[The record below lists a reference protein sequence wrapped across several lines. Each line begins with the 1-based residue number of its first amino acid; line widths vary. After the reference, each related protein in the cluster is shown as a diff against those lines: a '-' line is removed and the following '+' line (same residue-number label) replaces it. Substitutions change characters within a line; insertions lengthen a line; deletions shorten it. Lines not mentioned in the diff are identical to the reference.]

1 MNMFACRLLLRLIL
15 ALLAFCLAGSAAA
28 DWADDVSQVQR
39 LVNRGQYAEAEQ
51 FASDSLK
58 RGPGGFLF
66 AETGTLTLHHWRGRL
81 RLHLGNTA
89 GAIEDAEALI
99 KANSFLMPPDAGYDL
114 RAMARAV
121 QGDASGALAD
131 FEAGL
136 ASARSGFVTGLRT
149 ASLLGDRA
157 IARVLLNDIEGAQG
171 DFARAIETEQSAP
184 AMGDFIAAK
193 KTSWSRQ
200 REALAKL
207 QAGDVRGAIELAQEA
222 SKILAAIK
230 APSATSE
237 FVSAELFL
245 AELVR
250 REAVASDVTATS
262 AGVSGRAVNPA
273 LLELLAMAP
282 RQSSVWG
289 VQSKDAEGGG
299 VLLGNV
305 LAGTPAAAAGLQPGD
320 VLLAINGETLLNERD
335 WLAKRET
342 LPLFTP
348 LNLTVRRNGQRTE
361 TVIAVPGRVRL
372 TVRPIDTAFV
382 VPGVQQAAADEAP
395 SLVDALDAFNVLE
408 RVILDPVSGKVE
420 IMGRYDPQFKTGALP
435 YLDLLKT
442 ALAYPTPR
450 LNIKPT
456 ATTAQLLQD
465 MRPEITAKL
474 RDFPF
479 SQMVDH
485 VQGHPDLE
493 RDRQLMVRELA
504 RLYGIAPE
512 EYAGWYNFARLDV
525 QREGYTEL
533 FPPAVLR
540 APIAKAY
547 RTLGHGD
554 VADALLLIYQ
564 QTPAATVQA
573 LQVLGRGDQ
582 AAALSAGGG
591 EEAYGAAMVAAFQA
605 MGERTG
611 AISKENMQTLRS
623 YFEAKRMSW
632 QDVARVYQSVMP
644 YQPKNARFSLM
655 HQAFHRITLSDP
667 AGLLAFPKLQAA
679 RSRIEPIDLDPASQ
693 LAAIMFAADYAFKSI
708 ESRPELFA
716 RVPGFISKTEHRVK
730 NPIAGDA
737 KSGRIWMEPDT
748 VQMAVAPGRNVIDF
762 GVATMRVRA
771 ADATDLIDLSAADAD
786 KPDPFTL
793 WTANHMMK
801 NFDAYARIIPAFH
814 KVREAAKVIAL
825 AQWLQAEKVAPD
837 LRGVVQT
844 PWRAPD
850 DFPVLNILS
859 QSFRVL
865 PDGKS
870 VLTTYLSTEGG
881 VSFKPASKWAVVA
894 PSAQSETRATD
905 HLALS
910 AGLGQQAVKALRD
923 GDMEQARHLAELSA
937 QAMNGSL
944 SRAQLDK
951 LGIQVPAVQGVAAVP
966 VNVQLQKALLQR
978 TAQQIDTLKRSPQ
991 SREAMAAQL
1000 EVLDQV
1006 YRDMQADPVRASDNL
1021 LKLQTGRAVASVLP
1035 SVPVAAPSQAAPVS
1049 KEPVG
1054 GACTVSLLPQE
1065 ALSGASQAVLEQKLA
1080 AARDRLRYI
1089 QEALRKLAAL
1099 NARQRAEMDKL
1110 TQELTQAYEAANERA
1125 YEFVVGLLSDL
1136 PLAKYADLRKAR
1148 LAELDRMIESQKAMR
1163 SGPISEAARRAI
1175 EADIEQMGRLRTQYE
1190 AASGSLEKHLALY
1203 AGANYAKDIVK
1214 WEQETR
1220 KTEDWRRG
1228 LEATRLGGKI
1238 LLDLPWLEDKFLS
1251 RKDWFGGNRLW
1262 QVVAMGKMAWT
1273 ASDFFWDIMSQYY
1286 AWQPLSEQLLR
1297 GMKANTQA
1305 MDDLRQKA
1313 QATLKEIDCL
1323 QRLARQ

>member
-1 MNMFACRLLLRLIL
+1 MNTFASGFLPRLVL
-15 ALLAFCLAGSAAA
+15 ALLAFCLAGNAAA
-28 DWADDVSQVQR
+28 DWADDVGQVQQ

-51 FASDSLK
+51 FASESLK

-66 AETGTLTLHHWRGRL
+66 AETGTLTLHYWRGRL
-81 RLHLGNTA
+81 RLHLGDTA

-99 KANSFLMPPDAGYDL
+99 KANTFLMPPDAGYDL

-136 ASARSGFVTGLRT
+136 AAARSGFVTGLRT
-149 ASLLGDRA
+149 ASLLGNRA
-157 IARVLLNDIEGAQG
+157 IARVLLNDLEGAQG
-171 DFARAIETEQSAP
+171 DFARALETEQSAL
-184 AMGDFIAAK
+184 AMADFIAAK
-193 KTSWSRQ
+193 RDSWSRQ
-200 REALAKL
+200 RDALAKL
-207 QAGDVRGAIELAQEA
+207 QAGDGRGAIELAQAA
-222 SKILAAIK
+222 SQVFATVKG
-230 APSATSE
+230 PSTTSE

-245 AELVR
+245 AEIRR
-250 REAVASDVTATS
+250 REAQTSDLAATG
-262 AGVSGRAVNPA
+262 APGRAVDPVLLA
-273 LLELLAMAP
+273 LLDMPP

-305 LAGTPAAAAGLQPGD
+305 RAGMPAAEAGLQPGD
-320 VLLAINGETLLNERD
+320 VLLAINGETVLSERD

-348 LNLTVRRNGQRTE
+348 LNLSVRRDGRRIE
-361 TVIAVPGRVRL
+361 TMITVQGHVRL

-382 VPGVQQAAADEAP
+382 VPGVQQAVADDAP
-395 SLVDALDAFNVLE
+395 SAVDALDAFNVLE
-408 RVILDPVSGKVE
+408 RVILDPASGQVA
-420 IMGRYDPQFKTGALP
+420 IMGRYDPQFRTGAIP

-456 ATTAQLLQD
+456 AATAQLLQD

-479 SQMVDH
+479 NQMVDH
-485 VQGHPDLE
+485 VQGHPGLE

-525 QREGYTEL
+525 QREGYSEL

-554 VADALLLIYQ
+554 VADALILLYQ
-564 QTPAATVQA
+564 QTPAAAMQA
-573 LQVLGRGDQ
+573 LQTLGRGDQ
-582 AAALSAGGG
+582 AATLAANGG
-591 EEAYGAAMVAAFQA
+591 EDTYGAAMVAAFQA
-605 MGERTG
+605 IGERT
-611 AISKENMQTLRS
+611 ASISKDNIQTLRS
-623 YFEAKRMSW
+623 YYEAKRMSW
-632 QDVARVYQSVMP
+632 QDVIRVYQGVMP

-693 LAAIMFAADYAFKSI
+693 LTSIMFEADYAFKSI
-708 ESRPELFA
+708 ETQPELFA
-716 RVPGFISKTEHRVK
+716 RVPGFILKTEHRVK
-730 NPIAGDA
+730 NPTAGDA
-737 KSGRIWMEPDT
+737 KSARIWMEPDT
-748 VQMAVAPGRNVIDF
+748 VQMAVAPGRNIIDF
-762 GVATMRVRA
+762 GAATMRVRA

-786 KPDPFTL
+786 TPDLYTL
-793 WTANHMMK
+793 WKANHLMK
-801 NFDAYARIIPAFH
+801 NFDAYARIVPAFH

-825 AQWLQAEKVAPD
+825 AQWLQAEKLAPD
-837 LRGVVQT
+837 LGSVAQT

-850 DFPVLNILS
+850 DFPLLSILS

-865 PDGKS
+865 PDGKAE
-870 VLTTYLSTEGG
+870 LTTYLTTEGG
-881 VSFKPASKWAVVA
+881 VSFKPANKWAVVA
-894 PSAQSETRATD
+894 PSAQSETRAVD

-910 AGLGQQAVKALRD
+910 ASLGQQAVKVLRD

-951 LGIQVPAVQGVAAVP
+951 LGIAVPEVQGLPAAP
-966 VNVQLQKALLQR
+966 VNVQLQKTLLHR
-978 TAQQIDTLKRSPQ
+978 TAQQIDALKRNPQ
-991 SREAMAAQL
+991 SREAAAAQL
-1000 EVLDQV
+1000 EVLDQA
-1006 YRDMQADPVRASDNL
+1006 YRDVQAEPVRASEYL
-1021 LKLQTGRAVASVLP
+1021 LKLQVRQAEVP
-1035 SVPVAAPSQAAPVS
+1035 VPVAASSREPAA
-1049 KEPVG
+1049 KETAG
-1054 GACTVSLLPQE
+1054 GACKVSLLPQE
-1065 ALSGASQAVLEQKLA
+1065 TLPGASKAVLAQKLA

-1099 NARQRAEMDKL
+1099 NARQRAEMEQL

-1125 YEFVVGLLSDL
+1125 YEFVVGLLTDL
-1136 PLAKYADLRKAR
+1136 PLAKYADLRKVR
-1148 LAELDRMIESQKAMR
+1148 LAELDRMIESQKALR
-1163 SGPISEAARRAI
+1163 NGPLSEAARRAI
-1175 EADIEQMGRLRTQYE
+1175 EGDIEQMSQLRGQYE
-1190 AASGSLEKHLALY
+1190 TAAASLERLLALY
-1203 AGANYAKDIVK
+1203 AGANYGKDIVK

-1220 KTEDWRRG
+1220 QAADWQRG

-1273 ASDFFWDIMSQYY
+1273 ASDFFWDIMNQYF
-1286 AWQPLSEQLLR
+1286 AWQPLADQLLR
-1297 GMKANTQA
+1297 GMKVNTQA
-1305 MDDLRQKA
+1305 MNDLRQKA

-1323 QRLARQ
+1323 QRLVQQ

>member
-1 MNMFACRLLLRLIL
+1 MNTFASRLLSRLVL

-28 DWADDVSQVQR
+28 DWADDVGQVQQ

-51 FASDSLK
+51 FASESLK

-66 AETGTLTLHHWRGRL
+66 AEAGTLTLHYWRGRL
-81 RLHLGNTA
+81 RLYLGNTA
-89 GAIEDAEALI
+89 GAIEDADALI
-99 KANSFLMPPDAGYDL
+99 KSNTFLMPPDTGYDL
-114 RAMARAV
+114 RALARAA
-121 QGDASGALAD
+121 QGDTSGALAD

-136 ASARSGFVTGLRT
+136 TSARSGLLTGFRT
-149 ASLLGDRA
+149 AGLLGDRA
-157 IARVLLNDIEGAQG
+157 IARLLLNDLEGAQG
-171 DFARAIETEQSAP
+171 DFTRAIEAEQSAM
-184 AMGDFIAAK
+184 AMGDLIAAK
-193 KTSWSRQ
+193 RDSWSRQ
-200 REALAKL
+200 RDALAKL
-207 QAGDVRGAIELAQEA
+207 QAGDGRGAIELAQAA
-222 SKILAAIK
+222 SQVFATVKG
-230 APSATSE
+230 PSTTSE

-245 AELVR
+245 AEIRR
-250 REAVASDVTATS
+250 REAQASDL
-262 AGVSGRAVNPA
+262 AGARAVDPA
-273 LLELLAMAP
+273 LLALLDMPP

-299 VLLGNV
+299 VLLSNV
-305 LAGTPAAAAGLQPGD
+305 LAGMPAAEAGLQPGD
-320 VLLAINGETLLNERD
+320 VLLAINGETVLRERD

-348 LNLTVRRNGQRTE
+348 LNLTVRRDGRRIE
-361 TVIAVPGRVRL
+361 AVITVPGTVRL

-382 VPGVQQAAADEAP
+382 VPGVQQAAADGAP
-395 SLVDALDAFNVLE
+395 SAVDALDAFNVLE
-408 RVILDPVSGKVE
+408 RVILDPASGQVE
-420 IMGRYDPQFKTGALP
+420 ITGRYDPQFRTGAIP

-450 LNIKPT
+450 LNIKPV
-456 ATTAQLLQD
+456 AATAQLLQD

-479 SQMVDH
+479 NQMVDH
-485 VQGHPDLE
+485 VQGHPGLE

-525 QREGYTEL
+525 QREGYSEL

-554 VADALLLIYQ
+554 VADALILLYQ
-564 QTPAATVQA
+564 QTPAAAMQA

-582 AAALSAGGG
+582 AAILSANGG
-591 EEAYGAAMVAAFQA
+591 EETYGAAMVAAFQA
-605 MGERTG
+605 IGERT
-611 AISKENMQTLRS
+611 ASISKDNIQTLRS
-623 YFEAKRMSW
+623 YYEAKRMSW
-632 QDVARVYQSVMP
+632 QDVIRVYQSVMP

-693 LAAIMFAADYAFKSI
+693 LTSIMFEADYAFKSI
-708 ESRPELFA
+708 ETRPELFA

-730 NPIAGDA
+730 NPTAGDA
-737 KSGRIWMEPDT
+737 KSARIWMEPDT
-748 VQMAVAPGRNVIDF
+748 VQMAVAPGRNIIDF
-762 GVATMRVRA
+762 GAATMRVRA
-771 ADATDLIDLSAADAD
+771 ADATDLIDLSAADAE

-814 KVREAAKVIAL
+814 KVREVAKVIAL
-825 AQWLQAEKVAPD
+825 AQWLQAEKLAPD
-837 LRGVVQT
+837 LGGVVQT

-850 DFPVLNILS
+850 EFPLLNILS
-859 QSFRVL
+859 QSFRAL
-865 PDGKS
+865 PDGKAE
-870 VLTTYLSTEGG
+870 LTTYLTTEGG
-881 VSFKPASKWAVVA
+881 VSFKPANKWVVVA
-894 PSAQSETRATD
+894 PSTQSETRAVD

-951 LGIQVPAVQGVAAVP
+951 LGIAVPEVHGVPAAP
-966 VNVQLQKALLQR
+966 VNVQLQKTLLHR
-978 TAQQIDTLKRSPQ
+978 TAQQIDALKRNPQ
-991 SREAMAAQL
+991 SREAAAAQL
-1000 EVLDQV
+1000 EVLDQA
-1006 YRDMQADPVRASDNL
+1006 YRDVQAAPVRASEYL
-1021 LKLQTGRAVASVLP
+1021 LKLQVRQAEAP
-1035 SVPVAAPSQAAPVS
+1035 VPVAAPASR
-1049 KEPVG
+1049 ETTG
-1054 GACTVSLLPQE
+1054 GACVLSLLPQE
-1065 ALSGASQAVLEQKLA
+1065 TLPGASKAVLAQKLA

-1110 TQELTQAYEAANERA
+1110 TKELTQAYEAANERA
-1125 YEFVVGLLSDL
+1125 YEFVVGLLTDL
-1136 PLAKYADLRKAR
+1136 PLAKYADLRKVR
-1148 LAELDRMIESQKAMR
+1148 LAELDRMIESQKALR
-1163 SGPISEAARRAI
+1163 NGPLSEAARRAI
-1175 EADIEQMGRLRTQYE
+1175 EGDIEQMSRLRGQYE
-1190 AASGSLEKHLALY
+1190 TATASLERLLALY

-1220 KTEDWRRG
+1220 QAADWQRG
-1228 LEATRLGGKI
+1228 LEATRQGGKI

-1273 ASDFFWDIMSQYY
+1273 ASDFFWDIMSQYF
-1286 AWQPLSEQLLR
+1286 AWQPLADQLLG

-1305 MDDLRQKA
+1305 MNDMRQKA

-1323 QRLARQ
+1323 QRLVQQ